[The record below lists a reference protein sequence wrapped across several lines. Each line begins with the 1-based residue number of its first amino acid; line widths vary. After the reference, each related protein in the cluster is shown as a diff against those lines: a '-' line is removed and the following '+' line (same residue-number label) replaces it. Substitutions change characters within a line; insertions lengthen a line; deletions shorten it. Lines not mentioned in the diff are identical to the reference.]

1 VAEQGDQEGAAA
13 LKEIFNARRI
23 RYIAAEVVAVYPAFD
38 SERFVRANLRGLET
52 LSLIKR
58 MQRVAETLHAAI
70 CVVHPGGVSDGAI
83 RFRKLHRYDRRER
96 PSELV

>member
-1 VAEQGDQEGAAA
+1 VAAQGDQEGAAA

-23 RYIAAEVVAVYPAFD
+23 RYIAAEVAAVYPAFD

-58 MQRVAETLHAAI
+58 LRRVAETLHAAI
-70 CVVHPGGVSDGAI
+70 PQDY
-83 RFRKLHRYDRRER
+83 RKSLGILRGPDDR
-96 PSELV
+96 SQADLAV